1 MNFLHD
7 KEYIVLLPPTTS
19 STATSTSVV
28 VDTANCEGVV
38 FQFSVGDLA
47 AACAVSIVTG
57 SSAACEGSTVAT
69 ISVST
74 GDHMALFELHKPTL
88 RYAKALVNPGAGAV
102 DGHSVV
108 AIKYGCS
115 KAPVTQ
121 GSTSVAGSTIL
132 VGSS

>member
-7 KEYIVLLPPTTS
+7 KEFVVLLGPTTS
-19 STATSTSVV
+19 STANSTSAVL
-28 VDTANCEGVV
+28 DLANCEGALIEVG
-38 FQFSVGDLA
+38 VGDCA
-47 AACAVSIVTG
+47 AACAVNLITG

-74 GDHMALFELHKPTL
+74 GDHVVLFELHNPTL
-88 RYAKALVNPGAGAV
+88 RYAKVLNAPGAGAV
-102 DGHSVV
+102 DGLHVN
-108 AIKYGCS
+108 AIKYGCRV
-115 KAPVTQ
+115 APVTQ